1 MARKTTS
8 DQTTASTESAT
19 PIQTIDNSEL
29 QRQREY
35 ENLLVTAVGRL
46 ESHLFVGI
54 NKLYLALPTLHLK
67 SFRSCVAQFYDNKT
81 QTR

>member
-35 ENLLVTAVGRL
+35 ENSLVTAVGRL
-46 ESHLFVGI
+46 ESHLF
-54 NKLYLALPTLHLK
+54 
-67 SFRSCVAQFYDNKT
+67 
-81 QTR
+81 